1 VSFYGGSAGYYAAGR
16 MPYPPGLVH
25 AFALDGTERLL
36 DIGCG
41 PGSLTLLL
49 APHVR
54 EAVGIDADAEMIAAA
69 PPVPNVRWIHMRAE
83 DLPGD
88 LGDFDVVTFAQ
99 SFHWMDQAKVARA
112 VRAMADRLVL
122 VSATTHRGDDSTDP
136 LPHPR
141 PPHDD
146 IAALIERYV
155 GPPER
160 VGVPWEDDLLRA
172 AGFSG
177 PRHVEVDAGGVVTRT
192 ADEIVAAVFS
202 LSYASPRR
210 FGDRRDAF
218 EAELRELLA
227 GGPFAERRRAI
238 GLAIW
243 N

>member
-1 VSFYGGSAGYYAAGR
+1 MSFYGGSADYYAIGR
-16 MPYPPGLVH
+16 MPYPPGLAD
-25 AFALDGTERLL
+25 AFELNGTERLL
-36 DIGCG
+36 DVGCG

-49 APHVR
+49 APHVS

-69 PPVPNVRWIHMRAE
+69 PSVPNVRWVHMRAE

-88 LGDFDVVTFAQ
+88 LGRFDLVTFAQ

-112 VRAMADRLVL
+112 VRAMADTLVL

-141 PPHDD
+141 PPHDA
-146 IAALIERYV
+146 IAALIKRYA

-160 VGVPWEDDLLRA
+160 VGIPWEDDMLRE
-172 AGFSG
+172 AGFTG

-192 ADEIVAAVFS
+192 ADELVAATFS

-210 FGDRRDAF
+210 FGARRAAF
-218 EAELRELLA
+218 EAELRDLLA
-227 GGPFAERRRAI
+227 AGPFSERRRAI

-243 N
+243 T